1 MNVDYQFLVKRITRE
16 LDNERHR
23 WRVESMQTD
32 DIGEYYQMIG
42 VSEGIQKAI
51 DIVMRHLSPGA
62 NTDASAD

>member
-1 MNVDYQFLVKRITRE
+1 
-16 LDNERHR
+16 
-23 WRVESMQTD
+23 MQTD